1 MGFKVAISDID
12 QVFQKSIH
20 SVIFRVDSP
29 NDANARA
36 TDIGNIIEIFGKID
50 SDEKTV
56 DLYLWSLLPVNDPK
70 AYRNV
75 EIETTG
81 AKGNSIR
88 KVTFPQAFVLDYAES
103 YSIHEGEGTFYLLLK
118 QKLDKTSSIVVE
130 GEKEQDDLAKTE

>member
-1 MGFKVAISDID
+1 MGFKVTISDID
-12 QVFQKSIH
+12 QVFQKSIE

-36 TDIGNIIEIFGKID
+36 TDIGNIIEIFGKIG

-75 EIETTG
+75 EIETIG

-103 YSIHEGEGTFYLLLK
+103 YSVHEGEGTFYLLLK
-118 QKLDKTSSIVVE
+118 QKLDKNSSIVVE
-130 GEKEQDDLAKTE
+130 GEKEQDY